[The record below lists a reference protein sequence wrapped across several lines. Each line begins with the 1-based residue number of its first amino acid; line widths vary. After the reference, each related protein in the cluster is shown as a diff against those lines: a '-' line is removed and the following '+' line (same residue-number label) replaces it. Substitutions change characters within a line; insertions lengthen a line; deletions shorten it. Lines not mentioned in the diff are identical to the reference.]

1 MEGKV
6 TRHQLFGCFIATMG
20 LVGCKTV
27 PGSGCDRPEVP
38 PQQPLRLNVT
48 REVPARSFLAVVID
62 KATNQPV
69 RQASISIS
77 ELRRGAYTDTLGVAL
92 VPGLPRGA
100 HTVSIRQIGYVP
112 RSERIYMG
120 MATKES
126 EAGPPPP
133 PEAFV
138 AMQQYNED
146 SVKAGVLLAAEGLSP
161 TSKGARVKLTGDE
174 CTVIDGPFT
183 ETKEVV
189 AGFSII
195 RVNSLD
201 DAIQWV
207 KQAPNVF
214 PNGEAVIEIRK
225 LMDAEDGGEACTPN
239 AEIAKV
245 KY

>member
-1 MEGKV
+1 M
-6 TRHQLFGCFIATMG
+6 RFI
-20 LVGCKTV
+20 V
-27 PGSGCDRPEVP
+27 
-38 PQQPLRLNVT
+38 
-48 REVPARSFLAVVID
+48 
-62 KATNQPV
+62 
-69 RQASISIS
+69 
-77 ELRRGAYTDTLGVAL
+77 
-92 VPGLPRGA
+92 
-100 HTVSIRQIGYVP
+100 
-112 RSERIYMG
+112 MG

-195 RVNSLD
+195 RVDSLD
-201 DAIQWV
+201 DAIDWV
-207 KQAPNVF
+207 KRAPNVF

-225 LMDAEDGGEACTPN
+225 LMDVEDFGEEFTPN

-245 KY
+245 KYQ